1 MARTTYTPGDFSS
14 EVQAPWGYYQA
25 LEEGSLDL
33 EGRHLVYTLGSAC
46 IEASCCGKGSWNYA
60 RVEGYLVQG
69 DAAPGSAQ
77 AADEGRPPA
86 SAGGSSQGPGSG
98 PVEVDTL
105 DDPQERAAI
114 AKLLVEKHPGVRV
127 EFR

>member
-1 MARTTYTPGDFSS
+1 MARTTYTPGDFGN

-25 LEEGSLDL
+25 VEEGSLDL
-33 EGRHLVYTLGSAC
+33 EGRRLVYTLGSAC

-60 RVEGYLVQG
+60 RVEGYLVQAG
-69 DAAPGSAQ
+69 VTPGPAQ

-86 SAGGSSQGPGSG
+86 PGSR
-98 PVEVDTL
+98 PVEVDSI
-105 DDPQERAAI
+105 DDVQERAAI